1 MICIIVLGYLL
12 PAFLMWL
19 YMRLSHQKGGKDYGS
34 NIDVENLLIVL
45 FPFINLLACLVWII
59 RFPRKI
65 NYNRFFGLK

>member
-1 MICIIVLGYLL
+1 MIWIIVLGYLL

-19 YMRLSHQKGGKDYGS
+19 YMRLSHQKGGRDYGS
-34 NIDVENLLIVL
+34 KIGVENLIFVL
-45 FPFINLLACLVWII
+45 LPFINLLTCLVWIF